1 MLAVRQEQKT
11 ETAEVGW
18 YFHCSRKWC
27 RAGCRSCSAR
37 HSGGVGGD
45 MCGGGSGGG
54 GGDSGGGGSVGGGI

>member
-45 MCGGGSGGG
+45 N
-54 GGDSGGGGSVGGGI
+54 GGGGSVGGGI